1 MEWYITAFFFEGTVI
16 LRGIILMS
24 VTGFR
29 NLVRLFAASIFCV
42 ALTVAAAPSFNPL
55 PLTTGANTGF
65 SDAQA
70 DDRQGGWLDLGG
82 NDLRVFAPV
91 KLSLSGVPF
100 EVFGE
105 AANGGKTCIVLGG
118 PKRSYLPS
126 EATVPVAEKKGA
138 FLYLLHA
145 AAWCPPA
152 KDAKMTG
159 VLFVDYADG
168 AKSESH
174 VRFGRDVGDWT
185 KPDGFKNAA
194 RAWTAYNGNTQVS
207 LFLSRFALKDQ
218 PVKAIRFEVKES
230 AWMVVAATL
239 GDETKIVGI
248 KPDLKLEK
256 KYSAPVLGAP
266 LEKATANAAP
276 KNVILFIGDGMGP
289 GAVKLTSLYQHK
301 ADGRLVMQQLPL
313 ATFCTTLS
321 TSNTI
326 TDSAAAATAIATGY
340 KTDNRFLGLAPDKSR
355 LTSFAEA
362 ARKQGR
368 AVGIIT
374 SDSITGATP
383 AGFYA
388 HVNSRGSY
396 SEVANWA
403 AASTFDILIGNA
415 NGKGW
420 FIPKAAGGQREDA
433 RPVMDEMSAAGYAVI
448 ENQEAFDQVPQD
460 KRVLGF
466 MAKGTLESDT
476 CLAGLTETAMKR
488 LSKNEQGFFLMVEC
502 TITDAGGHGNK
513 PEVTVQGTLQVDW
526 AVKSAVDFARKQ
538 GNTLVMVTADHETGG
553 LTCGFTNDPPGK
565 LVMDYATT
573 SHTAEPVCFFAY
585 GPGSEQFSGKI
596 DNTDIGKT
604 VARLWKLDLP
614 PPVKA
619 DDK

>member
-1 MEWYITAFFFEGTVI
+1 MK
-16 LRGIILMS
+16 GIILMRQS
-24 VTGFR
+24 VVL
-29 NLVRLFAASIFCV
+29 NVIRLSVASVYCV
-42 ALTVAAAPSFNPL
+42 AVSVIAAPSFTPL
-55 PLTTGANTGF
+55 PLTKGANTGF

-70 DDRQGGWLDLGG
+70 EDRQGGWLDLGG
-82 NDLRVFAPV
+82 NDLRGLPPG
-91 KLSLSGVPF
+91 KLSVSGVPF
-100 EVFGE
+100 EILADAVS
-105 AANGGKTCIVLGG
+105 GGKSCIVLGG

-126 EATVPVAEKKGA
+126 EATIPVAGKKGA
-138 FLYLLHA
+138 FVYLLHA

-168 AKSESH
+168 TKSEFH

-185 KPDGFKNAA
+185 KPDSFKNAA

-218 PVKAIRFEVKES
+218 PVKAIRLEVKES
-230 AWMVVAATL
+230 AWMVVSVTL

-256 KYSAPVLGAP
+256 KYIAPTLGAP
-266 LEKATANAAP
+266 LDKAAANAVP

-289 GAVKLTSLYQHK
+289 GALKLTSLYQHK
-301 ADGRLVMQQLPL
+301 EDGRLVMQQLPV
-313 ATFCTTLS
+313 ATHCTTLS
-321 TSNTI
+321 VSNNV

-340 KTDNRFLGLAPDKSR
+340 KTENRFLGLTPDKSR
-355 LTSFAEA
+355 LATFAEV

-368 AVGIIT
+368 GIGIIT

-388 HVNSRGSY
+388 HINSRGSY

-403 AASTFDILIGNA
+403 ASSGFDILIGNA
-415 NGKGW
+415 SGKGW
-420 FIPKAAGGQREDA
+420 FIPKAEGGQRDDA
-433 RPVMDEMSAAGYAVI
+433 RQLMNDMTAAGYVVI
-448 ENQEAFDQVPQD
+448 ENREAFAQLPQD

-466 MAKGTLESDT
+466 MAKGTLDSET
-476 CLAGLTETAMKR
+476 CLAELTETAIGR
-488 LSKNEQGFFLMVEC
+488 LSKNDKGFFLMVEC
-502 TITDAGGHGNK
+502 AITDAGGHGNK

-526 AVKSAVDFARKQ
+526 AVKSAVEFARKHN
-538 GNTLVMVTADHETGG
+538 NTLVMVTADHETGL

-573 SHTAEPVCFFAY
+573 SHTAEPVRFFAY
-585 GPGSEQFSGKI
+585 GPGSEQFNGKI
-596 DNTDIGKT
+596 DNTDIAKT
-604 VARLWKLDLP
+604 IARFWKLELP

-619 DDK
+619 EDK